1 MSLFGWLRS
10 RVKAAILAGVHDAID
25 ALDKHDAPALDD
37 GEEVL
42 RLRLLA
48 PAALPDADTEA
59 PARKKAR

>member
-1 MSLFGWLRS
+1 MLFSWLRS

-25 ALDKHDAPALDD
+25 ALDKPDTPALDD
-37 GEEVL
+37 GEETL

-48 PAALPDADTEA
+48 PAALPDAQDEA

>member
-1 MSLFGWLRS
+1 MIFQWLRS
-10 RVKAAILAGVHDAID
+10 RVKAAILAGVHDAVE

-37 GEEVL
+37 GEETL

-48 PAALPDADTEA
+48 PAAPPDAQDET

>member
-1 MSLFGWLRS
+1 MLFSWLRS

-25 ALDKHDAPALDD
+25 ALDKPDAPALDD
-37 GEEVL
+37 GEETL

-48 PAALPDADTEA
+48 PAALPDTQDEA